1 LIVYII
7 CIFITILAIA
17 KARNQ
22 ILFKFTNN
30 MSSIPD
36 QKIISYDFSVSSVV
50 EDA

>member
-1 LIVYII
+1 LIVYI
-7 CIFITILAIA
+7 TILVIA

-36 QKIISYDFSVSSVV
+36 QEVIIPEVISSDFSVSSVV
-50 EDA
+50 EDV